1 MKAFDPIIY
10 EEVEIEEWLN
20 AEPDNII
27 LVFFQDNLDVIS
39 KSNYICF
46 ALKKSFI
53 FATALNELYIECN
66 IKVPPFHQKKHIIT
80 KQPLKDAE
88 RPSRPHSERRQART
102 RRGRRC
108 AVCKNA
114 HCVVCKNARTAQM
127 KSE

>member
-53 FATALNELYIECN
+53 FATALNELYVECKYKGSTFLPKETYN
-66 IKVPPFHQKKHIIT
+66 DKNNYFNLGYYINKRLLIFNKNKSTLDQ
-80 KQPLKDAE
+80 
-88 RPSRPHSERRQART
+88 SRFFYVDFSH
-102 RRGRRC
+102 
-108 AVCKNA
+108 
-114 HCVVCKNARTAQM
+114 
-127 KSE
+127 